1 MTHDLPEP
9 HWPSCEQ
16 AERSL
21 LFSPAKVGAFTA
33 PTRSWI
39 PAMVPW
45 RATEEG
51 EVTSDVIDW
60 YGRFAEGQPGVLV
73 IEATGI
79 RDVAS
84 GPLLRIGHDRY
95 IPGLKRIVDE
105 VRERSG
111 GKTRLLIQLID
122 FLSIRRRPEP
132 DKFFDRFLQVQGRHR
147 EALVQIT
154 GQADWQNAPED
165 RIRGVLKE
173 LPAEDLQQVLDD
185 RELESLNYGARQRV
199 WDMHEPGIEELPQ
212 VLPGL
217 FADAAERAKRAGF
230 DGVELHYAHAYT
242 MASFLSPLN
251 RRMDGYGS
259 TLVGRLRLP
268 LEVFAAVRERVGDNY
283 TVGCRFLGDEVI
295 KGGGRLADAE
305 QYARAFAQ
313 AGMDFLSVSKGG
325 KFEDAKQPR
334 VGQAAYPYTGP
345 SGLECMP
352 TVRMETTPFGRN
364 LPISRAIRESV
375 RSAGFETP
383 VIGAGGIASFHQA
396 EQALSDGDCDLIASA
411 RQSLADPDWWLKMQ
425 RGQGE
430 TVRRCKFTNYCE
442 GLDQKHKQV
451 TCQLWDKDKETPDR
465 GGCGPELSSDG
476 KRRMVPPPSTGLL

>member
-1 MTHDLPEP
+1 MTHALPAP
-9 HWPSCEQ
+9 HWPSQEE
-16 AERSL
+16 AASSL
-21 LFSPAKVGAFTA
+21 LFSPIEVGPMTVH
-33 PTRSWI
+33 TRSWI

-51 EVTSDVIDW
+51 EVTQDVIDW
-60 YGRFAEGQPGVLV
+60 YGRFADGQPGVLV

-95 IPGLKRIVDE
+95 IPGLRRIVEE
-105 VRERSG
+105 VRARSQG
-111 GKTRLLIQLID
+111 QTKLLIQLID

-132 DKFFDRFLQVQGRHR
+132 EKFFARFLELQDRHR
-147 EALVQIT
+147 ERLVRATGEESWLRANETDVRTAL
-154 GQADWQNAPED
+154 NSLAPETLATILD
-165 RIRGVLKE
+165 ERE
-173 LPAEDLQQVLDD
+173 MEALQF
-185 RELESLNYGARQRV
+185 GARQRV
-199 WDMHEPGIEELPQ
+199 WDTHEPGIAELPQ

-217 FADAAERAKRAGF
+217 FSDAAERAQAAGF

-251 RRMDGYGS
+251 QREDGYGS
-259 TLVGRLRLP
+259 SLEGRLRLP
-268 LEVFAAVRERVGDNY
+268 LEVFAAVRDRVGSTY
-283 TVGCRFLGDEVI
+283 PVGCRYLGDEVI
-295 KGGGRLADAE
+295 DGGGRVSDAVE
-305 QYARAFAQ
+305 YAKAFAA
-313 AGMDFLSVSKGG
+313 AGMDFLSISKGG
-325 KFEDAKQPR
+325 KFEDAKQPK

-352 TVRMETTPFGRN
+352 TVRLEKSPFGRN
-364 LPISRAIRESV
+364 LPTSRAIRQTV

-383 VIGAGGIASFHQA
+383 VVGAGGIASFQQA
-396 EQALSDGDCDLIASA
+396 EDALRDGDCDLIASA

-425 RGQGE
+425 RGQGAHI
-430 TVRRCKFTNYCE
+430 RRCKFTNYCE

-465 GGCGPELSSDG
+465 DGSGPALSSDG
-476 KRRMVPPPSTGLL
+476 KRRMVPPPAAGI

>member
-1 MTHDLPEP
+1 MTHELPEP
-9 HWPSCEQ
+9 HWPSREQ

-51 EVTSDVIDW
+51 EVTQDVIDW

-105 VRERSG
+105 VRERSKG
-111 GKTRLLIQLID
+111 QTKLLIQLID

-132 DKFFDRFLQVQGRHR
+132 EKFFARFLQIQDRHR
-147 EALVQIT
+147 EALTQIT
-154 GQADWQNAPED
+154 GQAEWKTADESQVRTALQELSSED
-165 RIRGVLKE
+165 AAR
-173 LPAEDLQQVLDD
+173 ALDG
-185 RELESLNYGARQRV
+185 RELESLRYGARQRV
-199 WDMHEPGIEELPQ
+199 WDMHEPGIEELPR

-217 FADAAERAKRAGF
+217 FSDAADRAKQAGF

-251 RRMDGYGS
+251 RRTDGYGS
-259 TLVGRLRLP
+259 TLEGRLRLP
-268 LEVFAAVRERVGDNY
+268 LEVFAACRERVGKDY

-295 KGGGRLADAE
+295 EGGGRLHDAVA
-305 QYARAFAQ
+305 YARAFAA

-352 TVRMETTPFGRN
+352 TVRMDATPFGRN
-364 LPISRAIRESV
+364 LPISHAIRQSV
-375 RSAGFETP
+375 RDAGFDTP
-383 VIGAGGIASFHQA
+383 VIGAGGIAAFHQA
-396 EQALSDGDCDLIASA
+396 EQALQDGDCDLIASA

-425 RGQGE
+425 RGLGDS
-430 TVRRCKFTNYCE
+430 VRRCKFTNYCE

-465 GGCGPELSSDG
+465 GGAGPVLSSDG
-476 KRRMVPPPSTGLL
+476 KRRMVPPASPEL